1 MSQKWVWGL
10 AGSLALIAG
19 IGLGTVHYRSRDL
32 PTAQAVAALT
42 SKQFGD
48 LEGGK
53 YTLSKW
59 RGKVLVVNFWATW
72 CAPCLYEIPNLM
84 RAQARLGP
92 AGLQI
97 VGLALDSPENARSY
111 AGQVKMNYPVV
122 LAGMETI
129 ELARALGNRAG
140 VLPYTVILD
149 RAGRLLTTHVGILA
163 EEDLDRVMADAAR

>member
-1 MSQKWVWGL
+1 MSRKWVWGL
-10 AGSLALIAG
+10 AGLLALIAG
-19 IGLGTVHYRSRDL
+19 IGFGAAHYRSRDQ
-32 PTAQAVAALT
+32 PTADALATLT
-42 SKQFGD
+42 SRPFGD

-53 YTLSKW
+53 HPLSKW

-84 RAQARLGP
+84 RAQSRLGP

-97 VGLALDSPENARSY
+97 VGIALDSPENARSY
-111 AGQVKMNYPVV
+111 AGQVKMNYPVY

-129 ELARALGNRAG
+129 DLARALGNRSG

-149 RAGRLLTTHVGILA
+149 REGRLLTTHLGILT
-163 EEDLDRVMADAAR
+163 EEDLDRVMARAPG